1 LDKTVDSVNISAVER
16 DTGLSK
22 DTLRMWER
30 RYAFPNPARD
40 QHGERVYPPGQVEK
54 LRLIKRLM
62 DLGHRP
68 GKLVKHSMEALQ
80 ALGSDANQGA
90 PISSDVDIY
99 LKLIRSHD
107 ALELR
112 SRLAQALTRT
122 GLQNFIMETVAPLNV
137 VVGNAWMTGEIA
149 IYEEHM
155 YSELIQNLLRS
166 AIASIQPQGRTP
178 RVLLTSLPQ
187 EQHGIGLLM
196 AEAML
201 AVEGASCISL
211 GMQTPLA
218 DIVKAALVH
227 HADII
232 ALSFSSSYPETRVA
246 EALKQLRQA
255 VPAATQ
261 IWAGGLGA
269 ARMRKPP
276 EGVQPVVDF
285 AQMIELVK
293 QWRVNATA

>member
-1 LDKTVDSVNISAVER
+1 L
-16 DTGLSK
+16 
-22 DTLRMWER
+22 
-30 RYAFPNPARD
+30 
-40 QHGERVYPPGQVEK
+40 HGERLYPPGQVEK

-68 GKLVKHSMEALQ
+68 GKLVKRSMEALQ
-80 ALGSDANQGA
+80 ALGSDAKQG
-90 PISSDVDIY
+90 PPTGGGLDIY
-99 LKLIRSHD
+99 LKLIRRHD

-112 SRLAQALTRT
+112 SRLAQALTRS
-122 GLQNFIMETVAPLNV
+122 GLQNFILETVAPLNV

-149 IYEEHM
+149 VYEEHM

-187 EQHGIGLLM
+187 EHHGIGLLM

-201 AVEGASCISL
+201 AVEGACCISL
-211 GMQTPLA
+211 GTRTPLV
-218 DIVKAALVH
+218 DIVKAAAAH
-227 HADII
+227 QADIV
-232 ALSFSSSYPETRVA
+232 ALSFSSSYPETRAV
-246 EALKQLRQA
+246 EALKQLRQTL
-255 VPAATQ
+255 PAAMRV
-261 IWAGGLGA
+261 WAGGVGA

-285 AQMIELVK
+285 QQMIELVN
-293 QWRVNATA
+293 QWRTPAAA